1 MIGIYKITS
10 PSSKVYIGQSIDITA
25 RWNTHRRSINNK
37 KKTKL
42 INSFLKYGVDNHIFE
57 IVEVCD
63 QKDLNIRERY
73 WQDYYNVIEEG
84 LNLKLTQ
91 TDDKSGVLSKEIK
104 TKLSNAHST
113 PERKESASIKAKQ
126 IWEDKGYNFMKSKK
140 TIKKQ
145 IENERLERESD
156 PFYLYN

>member
-1 MIGIYKITS
+1 MTGIYKITS
-10 PSSKVYIGQSIDITA
+10 PNSKVYIGQSIDITT

-57 IVEVCD
+57 IIEICE

-73 WQDYYNVIEEG
+73 WQDYYNVIKDG

-91 TDDKSGVLSKEIK
+91 TDDRSGGFK
-104 TKLSNAHST
+104 
-113 PERKESASIKAKQ
+113 
-126 IWEDKGYNFMKSKK
+126 
-140 TIKKQ
+140 
-145 IENERLERESD
+145 
-156 PFYLYN
+156 

>member
-25 RWNTHRRSINNK
+25 RWNTHRKSIKNK

-57 IVEVCD
+57 IVEICE
-63 QKDLNIRERY
+63 QKDLNERERY

-91 TDDKSGVLSKEIK
+91 TDDKSGSLSDETKQKISISNKKAADEGRNYCKKKSIKKEIEK
-104 TKLSNAHST
+104 
-113 PERKESASIKAKQ
+113 
-126 IWEDKGYNFMKSKK
+126 
-140 TIKKQ
+140 
-145 IENERLERESD
+145 ERLEREYD

>member
-1 MIGIYKITS
+1 MTGIYKITS
-10 PSSKVYIGQSIDITA
+10 PNSKVYIGQSIDITK
-25 RWNTHRRSINNK
+25 RWNSHRQSINNK

-57 IVEVCD
+57 IIEICE

-73 WQDYYNVIEEG
+73 WQDYYNVVNEG

-91 TDDKSGVLSKEIK
+91 TDDKSGSLSEE
-104 TKLSNAHST
+104 TKLKISKSHST
-113 PERKESASIKAKQ
+113 PEMKELSSIKAKQ
-126 IWEDKGYNFMKSKK
+126 IWEDKNYNFRKSKK
-140 TIKKQ
+140 IIKKQ
-145 IENERLERESD
+145 IEKERLDRESD

>member
-10 PSSKVYIGQSIDITA
+10 PSNKVYIGQSIDITT
-25 RWNTHRRSINNK
+25 RWNAHRKSINNK

-57 IVEVCD
+57 IIEICEV
-63 QKDLNIRERY
+63 KDLNQQERY
-73 WQDYYNVIEEG
+73 WQDFYNVIEEG

-91 TDDKSGVLSKEIK
+91 TDDRSGYLSEEAKEKMSIAARKVADEGRNYCKKKSIKKEIK
-104 TKLSNAHST
+104 K
-113 PERKESASIKAKQ
+113 
-126 IWEDKGYNFMKSKK
+126 
-140 TIKKQ
+140 
-145 IENERLERESD
+145 ERLERESD

>member
-10 PSSKVYIGQSIDITA
+10 PSNKVYIGQSINITN
-25 RWNTHRRSINNK
+25 RWNTHRKSINNK

-57 IVEVCD
+57 IVEICEV
-63 QKDLNIRERY
+63 KDLNKKERY

-91 TDDKSGVLSKEIK
+91 TDDKSGSLSEETKEKISK
-104 TKLSNAHST
+104 AHST
-113 PERKESASIKAKQ
+113 PEMKEYSSIKCKQ
-126 IWEDKGYNFMKSKK
+126 TWEDKGYNFMKPKK
-140 TIKKQ
+140 SIKKE
-145 IENERLERESD
+145 IEKERLERESD